1 MVWNAVYDL
10 TVCISRPPQCA
21 RGAPAEGVPCTS
33 WFLFLTSHMLVPFPG
48 ISFSLLFD
56 RVILPPLSKPG
67 LKNTFPN
74 DQCPMSIEIKLLGK
88 HEVPT
93 QHIQKYWIRPCTSL
107 LKYPM
112 STIIKTHPDLNHIDK
127 MLSNKIGKDFLS
139 TKVIEIKEKKNKYT
153 KKLETS
159 VVCKRTWKFCI
170 GQKIGILKK

>member
-1 MVWNAVYDL
+1 MCTRSSSWRRSLYIMVFVSHLSHAGPLPWNILLPFVWPSNTSSSFKTWFKEYL
-10 TVCISRPPQCA
+10 PQ
-21 RGAPAEGVPCTS
+21 
-33 WFLFLTSHMLVPFPG
+33 W
-48 ISFSLLFD
+48 
-56 RVILPPLSKPG
+56 
-67 LKNTFPN
+67 
-74 DQCPMSIEIKLLGK
+74 PMSNVYWDQTTGK

-93 QHIQKYWIRPCTSL
+93 QHIQKCWIRPCTSL